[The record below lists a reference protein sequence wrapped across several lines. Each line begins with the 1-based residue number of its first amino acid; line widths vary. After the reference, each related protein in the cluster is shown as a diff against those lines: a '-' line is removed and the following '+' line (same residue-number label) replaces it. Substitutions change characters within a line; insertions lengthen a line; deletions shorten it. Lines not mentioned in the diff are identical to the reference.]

1 MKKHT
6 QIVFAV
12 LIVFGMSKMLSAQDT
27 SAVGAQD
34 TSVVKSAPKTKNV
47 AAKNKIYYGGNI
59 GLSFGNY
66 TMIAI
71 RPLIAYKITPKLS
84 AGVRLS
90 YEYVS
95 DKRYSET
102 YNTSNYGASVFTR
115 YRIIPQIYAHAEF
128 AALNYELYNELGES
142 QREWLP
148 FLLIGAG
155 YSQRLGGNVYAFVEV
170 LFDVLQSDKS
180 PYRNWEPFTSIGIGV
195 GF

>member
-1 MKKHT
+1 MKKHN
-6 QIVFAV
+6 QIVFSV

-47 AAKNKIYYGGNI
+47 AA
-59 GLSFGNY
+59 
-66 TMIAI
+66 
-71 RPLIAYKITPKLS
+71 
-84 AGVRLS
+84 
-90 YEYVS
+90 
-95 DKRYSET
+95 
-102 YNTSNYGASVFTR
+102 
-115 YRIIPQIYAHAEF
+115 
-128 AALNYELYNELGES
+128 LNYELYNELGES

-155 YSQRLGGNVYAFVEV
+155 YSQRLCGNVYAFVEV

-180 PYRNWEPFTSIGIGV
+180 PYRNWEPFTSIGIGA

>member
-1 MKKHT
+1 
-6 QIVFAV
+6 
-12 LIVFGMSKMLSAQDT
+12 MSKTLSAQDT
-27 SAVGAQD
+27 SAVGVQD
-34 TSVVKSAPKTKNV
+34 TSAVVPTPKTKNV
-47 AAKNKIYYGGNI
+47 AAKSKIYYGGNI
-59 GLSFGNY
+59 GFSFGDY

-95 DKRYSET
+95 DKRYDT
-102 YNTSNYGASVFTR
+102 THNTSNYGASVFGR
-115 YRIIPQIYAHAEF
+115 YRIIPQMYAHAEF
-128 AALNYELYNELGES
+128 AGINYELYNEFGES
-142 QREWLP
+142 QREWVP

-180 PYRNWEPFTSIGIGV
+180 PFGNWEPFTSIGVGV